1 MMNRRVAWGCALSL
15 ILSLPLLAVE
25 RQLDEAA
32 AQQLTSANPQSLSRI
47 TDIRLVPHG
56 NRMKLEI
63 NTAGGARPQVFFTQQ
78 GQSWI
83 GDITNAQLDGGQG
96 RYRQESPLPGVRFIE
111 AKQMSND
118 SVRIEIAGVAA
129 APQGLLAQRSP
140 TQLVFEF
147 EGLPSAPPA
156 PVAASPS
163 QVAPNQLASP
173 ARPQPVAPPPAPA
186 SPPAAQNPPSP
197 QGTAPNPQP
206 LAQTPPSSPPAQ
218 AAPTPQP
225 ASPGP
230 VISQVPS
237 VGQLNQP
244 QLPPGSVDLSTSPFQ
259 GRAVAPPAGDLAVG
273 SIIPA
278 PPPVDLGSNAK
289 ITLTLRDAPVGDVL
303 SLLVR
308 RAGLNVVLNDVPPD
322 LTISL
327 DVADS
332 PLQETFNFILRLKE
346 LQASR
351 VGQTVFIGT
360 TLPGVGQQI
369 VRTYRLNQL
378 RIEEEIQNFDLTAA
392 GAAGGGGI
400 TEITARQLGVTPSEI
415 RSRILAILEA
425 SNIPLAQES
434 AIQADPRTNSLT
446 IVATPTQHDV
456 IAAYLAQ
463 IDLRSRQVLI
473 SARFIEINLNDNSDL
488 GVALGGASG
497 NFALGSGDN
506 TTFGGTPLSQP
517 EGSSVPNVGSVPAPA
532 TGGSLV
538 FNTLNRLQQ
547 SLAARIDASIASGT
561 AKILADPKVV
571 VANNTG
577 AAVVVGQEVITN
589 RRIQTDPATGQSV
602 VVFEKGNAGVN
613 LLIQNVRIDDNGYV
627 TLNLIPQISSI
638 GSQVT
643 LADGTVISLLNQRSV
658 GTLQTRLKDRETLF
672 LGGLIREEDRV
683 SVDRV
688 PLLSEIPLLGSLFRR
703 QNTINE
709 RTEIVVLITPTIL
722 ED

>member
-1 MMNRRVAWGCALSL
+1 MMNRRVACGCALSL
-15 ILSLPLLAVE
+15 ILSLPPLALESWVK
-25 RQLDEAA
+25 EAA
-32 AQQLTSANPQSLSRI
+32 AQQLTSANPQRLSRI
-47 TDIRLVPHG
+47 TDIRLVPNG
-56 NRMKLEI
+56 NRMQLEI
-63 NTAGGARPQVFFTQQ
+63 NTEGGTRPQVFFTQQ

-83 GDITNAQLDGGQG
+83 GDITNAQLSGSQG

-111 AKQMSND
+111 ARQLSND
-118 SVRIEIAGVAA
+118 SVRIEIAGIAA
-129 APQGLLAQRSP
+129 APQGLLARRSP
-140 TQLVFEF
+140 TQLVFDF

-156 PVAASPS
+156 PVAAVPS
-163 QVAPNQLASP
+163 QPISPTRPQPAAPAPQSTASAP
-173 ARPQPVAPPPAPA
+173 APQPVAQNPAP
-186 SPPAAQNPPSP
+186 P
-197 QGTAPNPQP
+197 QT
-206 LAQTPPSSPPAQ
+206 AQ
-218 AAPTPQP
+218 AAPPTPAVP
-225 ASPGP
+225 TAP

-244 QLPPGSVDLSTSPFQ
+244 QLPPGAVDPDVSPFQ

-369 VRTYRLNQL
+369 VKTYRLNQL
-378 RIEEEIQNFDLTAA
+378 RIEEDVQNFDLTAA
-392 GAAGGGGI
+392 GAAGGAGT
-400 TEITARQLGVTPSEI
+400 TEITARQLAVTPSEI

-497 NFALGSGDN
+497 NFALGSGNN
-506 TTFGGTPLSQP
+506 TAFGGTPLSQP

-602 VVFEKGNAGVN
+602 VIFEKGNAGVN
-613 LLIQNVRIDDNGYV
+613 LLIQNVRIDDNGYI

-638 GSQVT
+638 GSQIT

>member
-1 MMNRRVAWGCALSL
+1 MNRRVAWGCALSL

-25 RQLDEAA
+25 SQLDEAA

-111 AKQMSND
+111 AKQMGND

-163 QVAPNQLASP
+163 QVAPNQPASP

-244 QLPPGSVDLSTSPFQ
+244 QLPPGSLPTGSPFQ
-259 GRAVAPPAGDLAVG
+259 GRAVAPPAGDIAVG
-273 SIIPA
+273 TILPD
-278 PPPVDLGSNAK
+278 PPTVDLGSNAR
-289 ITLTLRDAPVGDVL
+289 ISLTLKDAPVGDVL

-327 DVADS
+327 DVQDS
-332 PLQETFNFILRLKE
+332 PLQETFNFILRLKQ
-346 LQASR
+346 LQAQR
-351 VGQTVFIGT
+351 RGQTVFVGQN
-360 TLPGVGQQI
+360 LPGV
-369 VRTYRLNQL
+369 
-378 RIEEEIQNFDLTAA
+378 
-392 GAAGGGGI
+392 
-400 TEITARQLGVTPSEI
+400 TEILVRNYRVNQAVATDLA
-415 RSRILAILEA
+415 SRLEEVLNA
-425 SNIPLAQES
+425 VAPGAQFVVDE
-434 AIQADPRTNSLT
+434 RTNSIT
-446 IVATPTQHDV
+446 VIGNSRQQD
-456 IAAYLAQ
+456 IAAAQ
-463 IDLRSRQVLI
+463 IAQLDVRRRQVLI
-473 SARFIEINLNDNSDL
+473 SLRAVDIRLDKNESLSVN
-488 GVALGGASG
+488 LGGASG
-497 NFALGSGDN
+497 NFALGTLGDAK
-506 TTFGGTPLSQP
+506 FGGQPLNQP
-517 EGSSVPNVGSVPAPA
+517 AGSSVSSIGPESPSGSI
-532 TGGSLV
+532 TGI

-547 SLAARIDASIASGT
+547 SLALRVQSAIQDGT
-561 AKILADPKVV
+561 GKILTDPKVV
-571 VANNTG
+571 VADGGSSRISIATSVPVNVETITIPQGENQPP
-577 AAVVVGQEVITN
+577 VVTQRLQRE
-589 RRIQTDPATGQSV
+589 D
-602 VVFEKGNAGVN
+602 AGVILN
-613 LLIQNVRIDDNGYV
+613 VSEVRIDDNGFV
-627 TLNLIPQISSI
+627 TLTIQPEISIPVPIQVLESGDFAGIQLFNIDRRRLEASQLRLRDGQTFIIAGLIQ
-638 GSQVT
+638 
-643 LADGTVISLLNQRSV
+643 
-658 GTLQTRLKDRETLF
+658 DRDIVEVQKVPF
-672 LGGLIREEDRV
+672 LGDL
-683 SVDRV
+683 
-688 PLLSEIPLLGSLFRR
+688 PLLGALFRSQSVNNAR
-703 QNTINE
+703 NE
-709 RTEIVVLITPTIL
+709 VVFMLTPYIMDDNVAFGL
-722 ED
+722 PPNP

>member
-1 MMNRRVAWGCALSL
+1 M
-15 ILSLPLLAVE
+15 
-25 RQLDEAA
+25 
-32 AQQLTSANPQSLSRI
+32 TSANPQRLSRI
-47 TDIRLVPHG
+47 TDIRLVPNG
-56 NRMKLEI
+56 NRMQLEI
-63 NTAGGARPQVFFTQQ
+63 NTEGGARPQVFFTQQ

-83 GDITNAQLDGGQG
+83 GDITNAQLSGSQG

-111 AKQMSND
+111 ARQLSND

-129 APQGLLAQRSP
+129 APQGLLARRSP
-140 TQLVFEF
+140 TQLVFDF

-156 PVAASPS
+156 PLAAVPPQPS
-163 QVAPNQLASP
+163 SNPVAPGQPASLN
-173 ARPQPVAPPPAPA
+173 RPQPVAPAPQPAAPAPASQPVAQNPAPPQTAQAAPPAPA
-186 SPPAAQNPPSP
+186 VPAA
-197 QGTAPNPQP
+197 
-206 LAQTPPSSPPAQ
+206 
-218 AAPTPQP
+218 
-225 ASPGP
+225 P

-244 QLPPGSVDLSTSPFQ
+244 QLPSRATDPSASPFQ

-273 SIIPA
+273 NIIPA
-278 PPPVDLGSNAK
+278 PPPVDLGSNAT
-289 ITLTLRDAPVGDVL
+289 ITLTLKDAPVGDVL

-351 VGQTVFIGT
+351 SGQTVFIGT
-360 TLPGVGQQI
+360 TLPGVSQQI
-369 VRTYRLNQL
+369 VKTYRLNQL
-378 RIEEEIQNFDLTAA
+378 RIEETEQTFVFNASGT
-392 GAAGGGGI
+392 AGGGG
-400 TEITARQLGVTPSEI
+400 TVEINARQLSITPSEI
-415 RSRILAILEA
+415 RNRIQGILEA
-425 SNIPLAQES
+425 SNIPLDQQS

-473 SARFIEINLNDNSDL
+473 SARFIEINLNNNSDL

-506 TTFGGTPLSQP
+506 TVFGGTPLNQP
-517 EGSSVPNVGSVPAPA
+517 AGSSVPNVGSVPAPA

>member
-25 RQLDEAA
+25 SQLDEAA

-111 AKQMSND
+111 AKQMGND

-163 QVAPNQLASP
+163 QVAPNQPASP
-173 ARPQPVAPPPAPA
+173 AQPQPVAPPPAPA

-244 QLPPGSVDLSTSPFQ
+244 QLPPGSLPTGSPFQ
-259 GRAVAPPAGDLAVG
+259 GRAVAPPAGDIAVG
-273 SIIPA
+273 TILPD
-278 PPPVDLGSNAK
+278 PPTVDLGSNAR
-289 ITLTLRDAPVGDVL
+289 ISLTLKDAPVGDVL

-327 DVADS
+327 DVQDS
-332 PLQETFNFILRLKE
+332 PLQETFNFILRLKQ
-346 LQASR
+346 LQAQR
-351 VGQTVFIGT
+351 RGQTVFVGQN
-360 TLPGVGQQI
+360 LPGVTGI
-369 VRTYRLNQL
+369 LVRNYRVNQAVATDLASRLEEVLN
-378 RIEEEIQNFDLTAA
+378 AVA
-392 GAAGGGGI
+392 PGAQFVVD
-400 TEITARQLGVTPSEI
+400 E
-415 RSRILAILEA
+415 
-425 SNIPLAQES
+425 
-434 AIQADPRTNSLT
+434 RTNSIT
-446 IVATPTQHDV
+446 VIGNSRQQD
-456 IAAYLAQ
+456 IAAAQ
-463 IDLRSRQVLI
+463 IAQLDVRRRQVLI
-473 SARFIEINLNDNSDL
+473 SLRAVDIRLNKNESL
-488 GVALGGASG
+488 SVNLGGASG
-497 NFALGSGDN
+497 NFALGTLGDAN
-506 TTFGGTPLSQP
+506 FGGQPLNQP
-517 EGSSVPNVGSVPAPA
+517 AGSSVSSIGPAGPSGSI
-532 TGGSLV
+532 TGI

-547 SLAARIDASIASGT
+547 SLALRVQSAIQNGT
-561 AKILADPKVV
+561 GKILTDPKVV
-571 VANNTG
+571 VADGGSSRISIATSVPVNVETITIPQGENQPP
-577 AAVVVGQEVITN
+577 VVTQRLQRE
-589 RRIQTDPATGQSV
+589 D
-602 VVFEKGNAGVN
+602 AGVI
-613 LLIQNVRIDDNGYV
+613 LDVSEVRIDDNGFV
-627 TLNLIPQISSI
+627 TLTIQPEISIPVPIQVLEGGDFAGIQLFNIDRRRLEASQLRLRDGQTFIIAGLIQ
-638 GSQVT
+638 
-643 LADGTVISLLNQRSV
+643 DRDTVDVQKV
-658 GTLQTRLKDRETLF
+658 PF
-672 LGGLIREEDRV
+672 LGDL
-683 SVDRV
+683 
-688 PLLSEIPLLGSLFRR
+688 PLLGALFRS
-703 QNTINE
+703 QSVNNE
-709 RTEIVVLITPTIL
+709 RNEVVFMLTPYIMDDNVAFGL
-722 ED
+722 PPNP

>member
-1 MMNRRVAWGCALSL
+1 MMNRRVAYGCALGL
-15 ILSLPLLAVE
+15 ILSLPPLALESRVN
-25 RQLDEAA
+25 EAA
-32 AQQLTSANPQSLSRI
+32 AQQLTSANPQRLSRI
-47 TDIRLVPHG
+47 TDIRLVPNG
-56 NRMKLEI
+56 NRMQLEI
-63 NTAGGARPQVFFTQQ
+63 NTEGGARPQVFFTQQ

-83 GDITNAQLDGGQG
+83 GDITNAQLSGSQG

-111 AKQMSND
+111 ARQLSND

-129 APQGLLAQRSP
+129 APQGLLARRSP
-140 TQLVFEF
+140 TQLVFDF
-147 EGLPSAPPA
+147 EGLPSAPLAPLAAVPPQPSSNPA
-156 PVAASPS
+156 APGQPASL
-163 QVAPNQLASP
+163 N
-173 ARPQPVAPPPAPA
+173 RPQPVAPVPQPAAPAPASQPVAQNPAPPQTTQAAPPAPA
-186 SPPAAQNPPSP
+186 VPAA
-197 QGTAPNPQP
+197 
-206 LAQTPPSSPPAQ
+206 
-218 AAPTPQP
+218 
-225 ASPGP
+225 P
-230 VISQVPS
+230 VISQVPP

-244 QLPPGSVDLSTSPFQ
+244 QLPPGVVNPDVSPFQ
-259 GRAVAPPAGDLAVG
+259 GRAMAPPAGDLAVG

-392 GAAGGGGI
+392 GAAGGGGT

>member
-1 MMNRRVAWGCALSL
+1 MMNRRVAYGCALGL
-15 ILSLPLLAVE
+15 ILSLPPLALESRVN
-25 RQLDEAA
+25 EAA
-32 AQQLTSANPQSLSRI
+32 AQQLTSANPQRLSRI
-47 TDIRLVPHG
+47 TDIRLVPNG
-56 NRMKLEI
+56 NRMQLEI
-63 NTAGGARPQVFFTQQ
+63 NTEGGARPQVFFTQQ

-83 GDITNAQLDGGQG
+83 GDITNAQLSGSQG

-111 AKQMSND
+111 ARQLSND

-129 APQGLLAQRSP
+129 APQGLLARRSP
-140 TQLVFEF
+140 TQLVFDF
-147 EGLPSAPPA
+147 EGLPSAPPV
-156 PVAASPS
+156 PVAAVPS
-163 QVAPNQLASP
+163 QPVSP
-173 ARPQPVAPPPAPA
+173 TRPQPVAPVPQPAAPAPASQPVAQNPAPPQTTQAAPPAPA
-186 SPPAAQNPPSP
+186 VPAA
-197 QGTAPNPQP
+197 
-206 LAQTPPSSPPAQ
+206 
-218 AAPTPQP
+218 
-225 ASPGP
+225 P

-237 VGQLNQP
+237 VDQLNQP
-244 QLPPGSVDLSTSPFQ
+244 QLPPGVVNPDVSPFQ
-259 GRAVAPPAGDLAVG
+259 GRAMAPPAGDLAVG

-392 GAAGGGGI
+392 GAAGGGGT

-547 SLAARIDASIASGT
+547 SLAARIDAAIASGT

-643 LADGTVISLLNQRSV
+643 LADGTLISLLNQRSV

>member
-1 MMNRRVAWGCALSL
+1 MMNRRVAYGCALSL
-15 ILSLPLLAVE
+15 ILSLPPLALESRVN
-25 RQLDEAA
+25 EAA
-32 AQQLTSANPQSLSRI
+32 AQQLTSANPQRLSRI
-47 TDIRLVPHG
+47 TDIRLLPNG
-56 NRMKLEI
+56 NRMQLEI
-63 NTAGGARPQVFFTQQ
+63 NTEGGARPQVFFTQQ

-83 GDITNAQLDGGQG
+83 GDITNAQLSGSQG

-111 AKQMSND
+111 ARQLSND

-129 APQGLLAQRSP
+129 APQGLLARRSP
-140 TQLVFEF
+140 TQLVFDF
-147 EGLPSAPPA
+147 EGLPSAPLAPLAAVPPQPSSNQAAPGQPA
-156 PVAASPS
+156 SL
-163 QVAPNQLASP
+163 N
-173 ARPQPVAPPPAPA
+173 RPQPVAPVPQPAAPAPASQPVAQNPAPPQTTQAAPPAPA
-186 SPPAAQNPPSP
+186 VPAA
-197 QGTAPNPQP
+197 
-206 LAQTPPSSPPAQ
+206 
-218 AAPTPQP
+218 
-225 ASPGP
+225 P
-230 VISQVPS
+230 VISQVPP

-244 QLPPGSVDLSTSPFQ
+244 QLPPGVVNPDVSPFQ
-259 GRAVAPPAGDLAVG
+259 GRAMAPPAGDLAVG

-392 GAAGGGGI
+392 GAAGGGGT

-638 GSQVT
+638 GSQIT

>member
-1 MMNRRVAWGCALSL
+1 MMNRRVAYGCALGL
-15 ILSLPLLAVE
+15 ILSLPPLALESRVN
-25 RQLDEAA
+25 EAA
-32 AQQLTSANPQSLSRI
+32 AQQLTSANPQRLSRI
-47 TDIRLVPHG
+47 TDIRLVPNG
-56 NRMKLEI
+56 NRMQLEI
-63 NTAGGARPQVFFTQQ
+63 NTEGGARPQVFFTQQ

-83 GDITNAQLDGGQG
+83 GDITNAQLSGSQG

-111 AKQMSND
+111 ARQLSND

-129 APQGLLAQRSP
+129 APQGLLARRSP
-140 TQLVFEF
+140 TQLVFDF
-147 EGLPSAPPA
+147 EGLPSAPLAPLA
-156 PVAASPS
+156 AVPPQPSSNPVAPGQPASL
-163 QVAPNQLASP
+163 N
-173 ARPQPVAPPPAPA
+173 RPQPVAPAPQPAAPAPASQPVAQNPAPPQTTQAAPPAPA
-186 SPPAAQNPPSP
+186 VPAA
-197 QGTAPNPQP
+197 
-206 LAQTPPSSPPAQ
+206 
-218 AAPTPQP
+218 
-225 ASPGP
+225 P
-230 VISQVPS
+230 VISQVPP

-244 QLPPGSVDLSTSPFQ
+244 QLPPGVVNPDVSPFQ
-259 GRAVAPPAGDLAVG
+259 GRAMAPPAGDLAVG

-369 VRTYRLNQL
+369 VKTYRLNQL

-392 GAAGGGGI
+392 GAAGGGGT

-506 TTFGGTPLSQP
+506 TSFGGTPLSQP

-638 GSQVT
+638 GSQVI